1 MDISRFLVN
10 YYYRCNFSQI
20 IQQYFL
26 LQFFTIVKSIL
37 SYDREEWGECERKR
51 KKKKINPYRSSS
63 IYIFQMLDELAWV
76 TYISYR
82 PNQEKS
88 THFTTAFQSIWSTHI
103 LPKDPRFPNISIK
116 ADTRQSHIRLRVI
129 TSSVSKFRGI
139 SGSWSKLRSPLC
151 VKKED
156 EK

>member
-37 SYDREEWGECERKR
+37 SYDREEWEECERKR

-63 IYIFQMLDELAWV
+63 IYIFQMLDELA
-76 TYISYR
+76 
-82 PNQEKS
+82 
-88 THFTTAFQSIWSTHI
+88 
-103 LPKDPRFPNISIK
+103 
-116 ADTRQSHIRLRVI
+116 
-129 TSSVSKFRGI
+129 
-139 SGSWSKLRSPLC
+139 
-151 VKKED
+151 
-156 EK
+156 